1 MATGPGVGRV
11 RKVMKF
17 GGTSVKDA
25 ERMRRVVDLALK
37 ERADGH
43 EVALV
48 ASAVTGVTNA
58 LVRMVTP
65 PPQEGQVDGHIQ
77 ALEGVHLTIARDL
90 FGPEGEAHRAAA
102 EEAVLRHLSR
112 LRKVVQGI
120 VYTEELT
127 PRTRDLVLSFGE
139 RMSCTLLHHAFEAR
153 GGNSVLLESDQ
164 IGLMTDGKF
173 GLATP
178 LLPQVEKNFRRT
190 VVPHLE
196 SGRLTVITGF
206 FGQDAELHAVT
217 FGRGGSDYAAAI
229 VAYGVDADAC
239 EIWTDVDG
247 FMTCDPR
254 LIPEAELIAET
265 SYEAAAELAYF
276 GAKVLH
282 ARTVEPVELKGIPIH
297 IKNTYRPEA
306 PGTWIVE
313 EAKETGRVMSAI
325 AYKDRLASLRLY
337 GPGLSFAP
345 ETFAR
350 IVQTIAALD
359 IPLYAIS
366 TSASNVVLLVD
377 SDEAQRAEASLE
389 SMRADAIDRLY
400 RSDNLALI
408 CCVGERMAKTPG
420 LAARV
425 FGVIGREG
433 VNLEMI
439 SEGGSPV
446 AVNFAVRQ
454 DSLAAA
460 VRVLHRE
467 FFGPPGA

>member
-1 MATGPGVGRV
+1 
-11 RKVMKF
+11 MKF

-25 ERMRRVVDLALK
+25 ERMRRVVSLALK

-43 EVALV
+43 EVAIV
-48 ASAVTGVTNA
+48 SSAVTGVTNG
-58 LVRMVTP
+58 LVKMVTP
-65 PPQEGQVDGHIQ
+65 PPQEGQVDGHVRGLQ
-77 ALEGVHLTIARDL
+77 DLHLVIARDL
-90 FGPEGEAHRAAA
+90 FAEGTPAYRAA
-102 EEAVLRHLSR
+102 EEALLHHLGR
-112 LRKVVQGI
+112 LRKVLQGI

-139 RMSCTLLHHAFEAR
+139 RLSCTLLHHAFEAQR
-153 GGNSVLLESDQ
+153 GNSVLLESDQ
-164 IGLMTDGKF
+164 IGMMTDGRF
-173 GLATP
+173 GQASP
-178 LLPQVEKNFRRT
+178 LLPQIEKNFQRT

-196 SGRLTVITGF
+196 AGKVPVITGF
-206 FGQDAELHAVT
+206 FGQDAQLHAVT

-229 VAYGVDADAC
+229 VAYAIDADAC

-282 ARTVEPVELKGIPIH
+282 ARTVEPVELKGIPIQ

-350 IVQTIAALD
+350 IVETIAGLN
-359 IPLYAIS
+359 ISLYAIS

-377 SDEAQRAEASLE
+377 LDEVGRAEAALE

-400 RSDNLALI
+400 RNDHLALI
-408 CCVGERMAKTPG
+408 CCVGEKMARTPG
-420 LAARV
+420 IAARV

-433 VNLEMI
+433 VNLELI
-439 SEGGSPV
+439 AEGGSPV

-454 DSLAAA
+454 DALVTA
-460 VRVLHRE
+460 VRVLHKE
-467 FFGPPGA
+467 FFGPPEAR

>member
-1 MATGPGVGRV
+1 
-11 RKVMKF
+11 MKF
-17 GGTSVKDA
+17 GGTSVRDA
-25 ERMRRVVDLALK
+25 DRMRRVADLVMK
-37 ERADGH
+37 ERSDGH

-48 ASAVTGVTNA
+48 VSAVTGVTNG
-58 LVRMVTP
+58 LVEMVSP
-65 PPQEGQVDGHIQ
+65 PPQEREVDGHIKGI
-77 ALEGVHLTIARDL
+77 EEVHLAIARDL
-90 FGPEGEAHRAAA
+90 FGADGAAYATA
-102 EEAVLRHLSR
+102 EEALGRHLSR

-120 VYTEELT
+120 VFTEELT

-139 RMSCTLLHHAFEAR
+139 RLSCTLLHHAFRAQ
-153 GGNSVLLESDQ
+153 GGSSVLLESDQ

-173 GLATP
+173 GQASP
-178 LLPQVEKNFRRT
+178 LLPQVEKNFQRS
-190 VVPHLE
+190 VVPHLKE
-196 SGRLTVITGF
+196 GRVAIITGF
-206 FGQDAELHAVT
+206 FGQDTQLHAVT

-229 VAYGVDADAC
+229 VAYAVDAEAC

-247 FMTCDPR
+247 FMTCDPQ
-254 LIPEAELIAET
+254 LIPEAELIEET

-282 ARTVEPVELKGIPIH
+282 ARAIEPVELKGIPIH
-297 IKNTYRPEA
+297 IKNTLRPEA

-313 EAKETGRVMSAI
+313 EAQETGRVVSAI

-359 IPLYAIS
+359 ISLYAIS
-366 TSASNVVLLVD
+366 TSASNVFLLVD
-377 SDEAQRAEASLE
+377 IDEVERAEAALE
-389 SMRADAIDRLY
+389 SMRADVIDRLY

-408 CCVGERMAKTPG
+408 CCVGEDMAKTPG
-420 LAARV
+420 IAARV

-433 VNLEMI
+433 INLELI

-454 DSLAAA
+454 DALAKA
-460 VRVLHRE
+460 VRVLHKE
-467 FFGPPGA
+467 FFGPP